1 MLLTDNYHLPMEKEN
16 SKIRVV
22 DSESRQVL
30 FECGIGESE
39 KAYQFAAQM
48 EEMGL
53 SVDVLNPTLSET
65 LTDSLGLSQEDRRKY
80 EESLHEELEDHEGSC
95 CFEDG
100 DKKIH

>member
-1 MLLTDNYHLPMEKEN
+1 MEKEN

-30 FECGIGESE
+30 FECGITESD
-39 KAYQFAAQM
+39 KAYQFAAEM
-48 EEMGL
+48 EELGL

-80 EESLHEELEDHEGSC
+80 ETSLEEEIEHHEGSC
-95 CFEDG
+95 CFEDA